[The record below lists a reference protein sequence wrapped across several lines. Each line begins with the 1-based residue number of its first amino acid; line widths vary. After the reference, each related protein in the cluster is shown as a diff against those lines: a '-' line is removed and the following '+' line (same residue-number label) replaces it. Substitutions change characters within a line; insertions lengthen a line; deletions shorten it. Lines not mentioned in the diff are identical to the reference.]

1 MNPTLAREATAADL
15 PAIQALIGRRI
26 ELPLKAGE
34 RLFVAEQPP
43 RGLLA
48 TLRLRPPI
56 GLQRPRWW
64 YHVGCAVHAA
74 AEIGVLHRQP
84 TLLLGNDLTGAAE
97 LSDIAHRAEPS
108 ADGVDDALAALLAAT
123 LAAVADD
130 PAAYGERLIAEL
142 PGRRDSQ
149 GRSPF
154 WLGLGRHFHAG
165 DPLEAEA
172 HHGRAWR
179 SHVAALLPRQLVY
192 TSFLPEDAQAAI
204 GAVADSAQAQAAA
217 LAAAGWAYQGHVR
230 IDDAGPVME
239 RAIGR

>member
-1 MNPTLAREATAADL
+1 MNPIEAREATAADL
-15 PAIQALIGRRI
+15 PAIQALIGRRV
-26 ELPLKAGE
+26 ELPRAAGE
-34 RLFVAEQPP
+34 RLFVSEHAQG
-43 RGLLA
+43 GLEA

-97 LSDIAHRAEPS
+97 LSDIGHR
-108 ADGVDDALAALLAAT
+108 DDSLPAVGAVLATVLTAALDAIAREPE
-123 LAAVADD
+123 V
-130 PAAYGERLIAEL
+130 YGERLIAEL
-142 PGRRDSQ
+142 PGRRDAQ

-154 WLGLGRHFHAG
+154 WLGLGRHFYAG

-192 TSFLPEDAQAAI
+192 TSFLPDDAQAAI
-204 GAVADSAQAQAAA
+204 GAVAEAAQPQAAA
-217 LAAAGWAYQGHVR
+217 LAAAGWRYQGHVR
-230 IDDAGPVME
+230 IDDAGPVLE